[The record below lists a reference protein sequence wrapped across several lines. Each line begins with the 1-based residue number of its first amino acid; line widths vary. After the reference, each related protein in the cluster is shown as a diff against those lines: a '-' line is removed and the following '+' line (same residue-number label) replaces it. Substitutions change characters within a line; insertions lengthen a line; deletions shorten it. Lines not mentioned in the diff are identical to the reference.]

1 MPPIE
6 SPDQLLPS
14 LKFRNCLEE
23 NYQNRQLIHKKL
35 GSIIVLKKNQY
46 WMVIRG
52 MVKLESITMH
62 GDQQLLGLVGPNE
75 IFGNSLTKVLPYQ
88 VKALSDCDLQCFD
101 GLEIES
107 SPSLALAVL
116 KGVSER
122 HKQSEIFLSLFGLN
136 LIEERIK
143 EFLKS
148 ISKDYGQVSED
159 GIVINFRLT
168 HQDLAN
174 ALGTTRVTITRIM
187 GLLKKQRFLRINS
200 KKNIILL

>member
-1 MPPIE
+1 
-6 SPDQLLPS
+6 
-14 LKFRNCLEE
+14 
-23 NYQNRQLIHKKL
+23 
-35 GSIIVLKKNQY
+35 
-46 WMVIRG
+46 MVIRG

-136 LIEERIK
+136 LI
-143 EFLKS
+143 
-148 ISKDYGQVSED
+148 
-159 GIVINFRLT
+159 
-168 HQDLAN
+168 HQYH
-174 ALGTTRVTITRIM
+174 
-187 GLLKKQRFLRINS
+187 K
-200 KKNIILL
+200 